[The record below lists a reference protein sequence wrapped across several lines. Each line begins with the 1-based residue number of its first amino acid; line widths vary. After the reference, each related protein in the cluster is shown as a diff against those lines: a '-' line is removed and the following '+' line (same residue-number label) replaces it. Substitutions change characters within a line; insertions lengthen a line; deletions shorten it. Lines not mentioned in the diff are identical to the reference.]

1 MGVSSLVAVT
11 VLRELST
18 RKKQQ
23 QQQKKNPRVKTKEKE
38 RDCIV
43 RRAAF
48 VEINVNPSTRREK
61 IMAKQH

>member
-18 RKKQQ
+18 KKKQKQQ
-23 QQQKKNPRVKTKEKE
+23 QQKNPRVKTKEKE

-43 RRAAF
+43 CRAAF
-48 VEINVNPSTRREK
+48 FEINVNPSTRREK
-61 IMAKQH
+61 IMAKQQ